1 MSEVNNL
8 TFKYCYYGKNPQIN
22 STRENPLNPNSQ
34 DGHRRSHYRSRRETS
49 VELLKRRQIP
59 ESELWAITCKPQRKD
74 IKG

>member
-1 MSEVNNL
+1 MIEIDCGTTAKIPNQFDKRESLNL
-8 TFKYCYYGKNPQIN
+8 TP
-22 STRENPLNPNSQ
+22 RR
-34 DGHRRSHYRSRRETS
+34 HRRSHYRSRRETS